1 MNKLFE
7 DVGLPPVYI
16 KPNER
21 TEYQEAMNLA
31 NNNASYNNI
40 VGFYLYKICDSII
53 ELDPRF
59 ELKNEKK
66 KTI

>member
-1 MNKLFE
+1 
-7 DVGLPPVYI
+7 
-16 KPNER
+16 
-21 TEYQEAMNLA
+21 MNLA

-66 KTI
+66 KNNCY